1 MLTGRCRRTTKS
13 LGLTVVGLM
22 PTTRNISMLVAAA
35 VIALGGCVSFTTTL
49 IDRRAGD
56 WQTCESSGWGTVG
69 VRRAALRNAMC
80 VETFKNS
87 ATTRLLMRRPPRERL
102 NDPESMPA
110 RRREPDVESCAP
122 PMCSLTRAT
131 STVTAMLGVVHHRRR
146 FIDSLCRR
154 RPLTD
159 GLTRDAMARLRAKGR
174 RTSRWPPFGYAH
186 QPDGRLIEV
195 VEEQAVVRRIAV

>member
-1 MLTGRCRRTTKS
+1 
-13 LGLTVVGLM
+13 
-22 PTTRNISMLVAAA
+22 
-35 VIALGGCVSFTTTL
+35 
-49 IDRRAGD
+49 
-56 WQTCESSGWGTVG
+56 
-69 VRRAALRNAMC
+69 
-80 VETFKNS
+80 
-87 ATTRLLMRRPPRERL
+87 MRRPPRERL

-110 RRREPDVESCAP
+110 RRRDRDVESCAP

-131 STVTAMLGVVHHRRR
+131 STVTAMLWVVRGHFTAGALSTR
-146 FIDSLCRR
+146 FCRR

-195 VEEQAVVRRIAV
+195 VEEQAVLRRIAV